1 MEASNIQEWQE
12 NDMTDGQ
19 LPSSDIYV
27 RSIVEEQVRSLREII
42 KGVSQKEPL
51 SDDALFLDH
60 LLQMVSL
67 AATDGLDRRRTG
79 GGRKSGGS
87 EADSRLAQI
96 RVDVAKMEF
105 VSQRLDRAQ

>member
-1 MEASNIQEWQE
+1 
-12 NDMTDGQ
+12 MTDGQ

-42 KGVSQKEPL
+42 RGVSQKAPL

-67 AATDGLDRRRTG
+67 AAADGLDRRRTG
-79 GGRKSGGS
+79 GGRKRSAS
-87 EADSRLAQI
+87 EADGCLTDI

-105 VSQRLDRAQ
+105 ISQSLDRAQ

>member
-1 MEASNIQEWQE
+1 
-12 NDMTDGQ
+12 MTDGQ
-19 LPSSDIYV
+19 FPSSDIYV

-42 KGVSQKEPL
+42 KGVSQKAPL

-67 AATDGLDRRRTG
+67 AAADGLDRRRSG
-79 GGRKSGGS
+79 GGRKRSLS
-87 EADSRLAQI
+87 EADSSLPEIRL
-96 RVDVAKMEF
+96 DVAKMEF

>member
-1 MEASNIQEWQE
+1 
-12 NDMTDGQ
+12 MTDGQ
-19 LPSSDIYV
+19 FPSSDIYV

-42 KGVSQKEPL
+42 RGVSQKAPL

-67 AATDGLDRRRTG
+67 AAADGLDRRRTG
-79 GGRKSGGS
+79 GGRKRSAS
-87 EADSRLAQI
+87 EADGCLTDI

-105 VSQRLDRAQ
+105 ISQSLDRAQ

>member
-1 MEASNIQEWQE
+1 
-12 NDMTDGQ
+12 MTDGQ

-42 KGVSQKEPL
+42 RGVSQKAPL

-67 AATDGLDRRRTG
+67 AAADGLDRRRTG
-79 GGRKSGGS
+79 GGRKRSAS
-87 EADSRLAQI
+87 EADGCLADI

-105 VSQRLDRAQ
+105 ISKSLDRAQ